1 MVGGWVEVG
10 WRLVEGWLEVGWKL
24 VGGLLEVGLKVDL
37 GVGWRLD
44 EI

>member
-1 MVGGWVEVG
+1 MEVG